1 MLLTIQPDLV
11 RKDMR
16 HETRLFFY
24 RITMDTPLDEL
35 RDGGHGFCPQ
45 RVESMVQGIFIPF
58 VVDPQTFPEYAHL
71 ITPIGLVYNVSFL
84 ESGSR
89 FKPVGVDYFRQL
101 VAVETIAVVVFTQHK
116 AHHMLLPVQPDLV
129 RKDMRHETR
138 LFLYGITIDIP
149 LDELRDGGPERAS
162 NASYPWES
170 VLVMPL
176 GVTCPPA
183 SIPIHGGHPLGE
195 SLPRPYLDSFP

>member
-58 VVDPQTFPEYAHL
+58 VVDPQTFPEYA
-71 ITPIGLVYNVSFL
+71 ISSP
-84 ESGSR
+84 R
-89 FKPVGVDYFRQL
+89 
-101 VAVETIAVVVFTQHK
+101 
-116 AHHMLLPVQPDLV
+116 LV
-129 RKDMRHETR
+129 RCPDDPSLE
-138 LFLYGITIDIP
+138 
-149 LDELRDGGPERAS
+149 GP
-162 NASYPWES
+162 
-170 VLVMPL
+170 
-176 GVTCPPA
+176 
-183 SIPIHGGHPLGE
+183 
-195 SLPRPYLDSFP
+195 SFEGWPGFSQSGLIIFVSS